1 MECKFV
7 VVYDCPSYFNTELE
21 TELKQLLTKHGWE
34 LYGEGFDVTTN
45 ERDLAFYKEV
55 DDDDS

>member
-1 MECKFV
+1 MEFKFV
-7 VVYDCPSYFNTELE
+7 VVYDCPSRCDGELE
-21 TELKQLLTKHGWE
+21 TELKQLLAQHGWE

-45 ERDLAFYKEV
+45 ERDLAFYKEI